1 MEILRNLAFVFV
13 IIFLIYGIYLSCRSS
28 LKIKRIYFEIT
39 GENQIGY
46 YYSSTNSHSSV
57 YLISNTEE
65 LLTIFSN
72 FTKEELEE
80 MGVDLENVFQNN
92 NVLIEKISAENDF
105 INFIKSKKFKQLLQ
119 SSEISDDE
127 FKNFV
132 ETNLKD
138 FQYLKEK
145 VEKLNTFIQE
155 KKEIKFKKINNLS
168 NEKI

>member
-13 IIFLIYGIYLSCRSS
+13 VIFLIYGIYLSCRSS
-28 LKIKRIYFEIT
+28 LEIKRIFFEIT
-39 GENQIGY
+39 GENRIGY
-46 YYSSTNSHSSV
+46 YYSSIKSYSS
-57 YLISNTEE
+57 YLISNTKE

-80 MGVDLENVFQNN
+80 MGVNLENVLQNN
-92 NVLIEKISAENDF
+92 IVLIEKIGAENDF
-105 INFIKSKKFKQLLQ
+105 INFIKSKEFKQLLQ